1 MEVLSK
7 GKRGTQR
14 LQRDGWSSS
23 SSSVASELRNPRQ
36 GPIQERIVHLFVSCY
51 LAPSCRFRI
60 LILLDKGRSSLFRCV
75 GFQFCYVKPHKS
87 HVYSSSPRPNLAT
100 ISHQIMQSS
109 ELLQLP
115 QANTLVLRRV
125 ASLSRVNKRSSM
137 MTTTTINVNAIR
149 CATSTS
155 LSTTAFFLGL
165 TLSQSQ
171 SPSRSLLPL

>member
-87 HVYSSSPRPNLAT
+87 HVYSSPRPNLAT

>member
-1 MEVLSK
+1 MDVLSK

-23 SSSVASELRNPRQ
+23 SSVASELRNPRQ
-36 GPIQERIVHLFVSCY
+36 GPIQERIDHLFVSCY

-100 ISHQIMQSS
+100 ISHQIVQSS

-125 ASLSRVNKRSSM
+125 ASLSRVNKRGSM

-165 TLSQSQ
+165 TLSQS
-171 SPSRSLLPL
+171 PSLLLPL